1 MPPPVPT
8 KKKKASS
15 SSTKKNV
22 DKKQKPAPAVVPAE
36 AETFAGFDEVDEAP
50 PPPPAPKKKEAKKE
64 EAPPPVA
71 KGEKGGGGGG
81 GSNVPPKYQP
91 RASFTYSPDKESM
104 KVAVSESDNSIAALN
119 QEDIRLGDRSMGF
132 KTATGKGDQGGTVGG
147 IANSKR
153 VNQMAS
159 EARSTLITHQP
170 GRVRSADGFAPYLT
184 PVPADVPGG
193 TILVVDL
200 PRLAGPGG
208 KLLPASWNTVAKRVS
223 INKTAGKMG
232 AQVCIET
239 YWPVTP
245 PPPHTHSQS
254 RL

>member
-1 MPPPVPT
+1 MPVPT
-8 KKKKASS
+8 KKKKASA
-15 SSTKKNV
+15 KK
-22 DKKQKPAPAVVPAE
+22 KAKPAVEPAAE
-36 AETFAGFDEVDEAP
+36 EQFGFGVESDIDEAP
-50 PPPPAPKKKEAKKE
+50 PAPKAKKEAKKE

-71 KGEKGGGGGG
+71 KKSKSGG
-81 GSNVPPKYQP
+81 GSSNAPPKYQP
-91 RASFTYSPDKESM
+91 RASFIYSPDKASM
-104 KVAVSESDNSIAALN
+104 KLAVSESDNSISALN

-147 IANSKR
+147 ITNSKR

-170 GRVRSADGFAPYLT
+170 GRVRSTDGFAPYLT
-184 PVPADVPGG
+184 PVPSDIPGG

-208 KLLPASWNTVAKRVS
+208 KLLPASWNTVAKRIS

-239 YWPVTP
+239 YWSVTLS
-245 PPPHTHSQS
+245 TST
-254 RL
+254 